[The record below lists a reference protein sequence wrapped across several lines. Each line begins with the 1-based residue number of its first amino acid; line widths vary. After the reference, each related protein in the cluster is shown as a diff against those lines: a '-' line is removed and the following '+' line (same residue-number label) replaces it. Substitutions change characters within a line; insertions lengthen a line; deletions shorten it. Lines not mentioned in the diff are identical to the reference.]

1 MTSRR
6 DTRTPDLFETFPD
19 APPLPPKIA
28 KLVEGAEAVATATD
42 HPQYLPAVLCQVG
55 MPRKKTPGLFF
66 ERSSGVASLL
76 IEAGKLYDGRQWI
89 QQPIPYGTK
98 PRLVMFHIA
107 TQALKTSSR
116 TIEIGRSIR
125 AFLLQLGINP
135 TGGKRGNY
143 GMFKQQIQAL
153 AACRFTLGVPT
164 EDGPI
169 TYPNMHLVHKFQA
182 WFTSSD
188 ERQEAL
194 WPGVLELTEQF
205 YETLKGHAVPHH
217 PEAIAR
223 LKDSALDLDVYSW
236 LTARLYRISAP
247 IVLPWSALQI
257 QFGQE
262 YTHGYHFRTKFRH
275 ALRHVAAVYPEARFE
290 DLEGDGLRLLPS
302 HPPVRRTRITVQK
315 PGENESYPQPG
326 ENESYPR

>member
-1 MTSRR
+1 MKHPR
-6 DTRTPDLFETFPD
+6 DPNTPDLFDAFPD
-19 APPLPPKIA
+19 APPLPPKAA
-28 KLVEGAEAVATATD
+28 KLVEGAAVVAAETEA
-42 HPQYLPAVLCQVG
+42 PQYLPAVLCQVG
-55 MPRKKTPGLFF
+55 MPRKKTPGLSF
-66 ERSSGVASLL
+66 ERSSGNASLL
-76 IEAGKLYDGRQWI
+76 IEAGKLYDGKQWV

-125 AFLLQLGINP
+125 AFLLQLGIDP

-153 AACRFTLGVPT
+153 AACRFTLGAPT
-164 EDGPI
+164 ESGPV
-169 TYPNMHLVHKFQA
+169 TYPNMHLVQKFQA
-182 WFTSSD
+182 WFPASD

-194 WPGVLELTEQF
+194 WPGILELTEQF
-205 YETLKGHAVPHH
+205 YQTLREHAVPHH

-236 LTARLYRISAP
+236 LTARLCRVQTPS
-247 IVLPWSALQI
+247 IVPWSTLQI

-262 YTHGYHFRTKFRH
+262 YAQGFNFRTKFRH
-275 ALRHVAAVYPEARFE
+275 ALRHVATVYPDARFE
-290 DLEGDGLRLLPS
+290 EVEGEGLRLLPS
-302 HPPVRRTRITVQK
+302 PPPVRRTRITVQK
-315 PGENESYPQPG
+315 PGEI
-326 ENESYPR
+326 ESYPR